1 MSGADAHHA
10 RLAEAAVGRWS
21 ADDDVIGVLLQ
32 GSVARGDAHPGSDL
46 DLFVLLRPG
55 ASRPFAA
62 ETVDGIL
69 VETHFADA
77 AGARERM
84 ERAPMLAY
92 GFVRGRVL
100 FDPTGEVDRLMNHAA
115 GVLAAYRPREDEVRG
130 VAHWL
135 RSARMK
141 IAAALEAGDARRAA
155 FVAGTTTW
163 KILEG
168 LWAVN
173 ARPVPPSGAVFAEL
187 PALDR
192 GPADWNLVFDRLLLA
207 NAEERGRAAIEA
219 IDWILPRLP
228 DSPNG

>member
-1 MSGADAHHA
+1 VSGAHARHA
-10 RLAEAAVGRWS
+10 RLIES
-21 ADDDVIGVLLQ
+21 ALERLRSDDDVIGVLLQ

-77 AGARERM
+77 AGTRERM
-84 ERAPMLAY
+84 ERAPRLAY
-92 GFVRGRVL
+92 GFLRGRVL
-100 FDPTGEVDRLMNHAA
+100 SDPEGEVDRLINHAA
-115 GVLAAYRPREDEVRG
+115 AVLAAYRPRDDKVRG

-135 RSARMK
+135 RSARVK
-141 IAAALEAGDARRAA
+141 IAAALDAGDARRAA

-173 ARPVPPSGAVFAEL
+173 VRPVPPSGAVFAEM
-187 PALDR
+187 PALGR
-192 GPADWNLVFDRLLLA
+192 VPVDWNLIFDRLLLA
-207 NAEERGRAAIEA
+207 DAEARGRAAIEV

-228 DSPNG
+228 VSPSG